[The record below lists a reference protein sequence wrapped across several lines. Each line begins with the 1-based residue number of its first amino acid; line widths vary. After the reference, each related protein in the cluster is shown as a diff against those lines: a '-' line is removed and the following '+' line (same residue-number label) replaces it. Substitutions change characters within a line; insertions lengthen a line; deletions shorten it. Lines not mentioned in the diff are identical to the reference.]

1 MLAAEGLPNMQVTST
16 RQGESLE
23 IRSTM
28 VGEPETIQ
36 VINNFM
42 AEGPQIKLGI
52 QYIYIY
58 EYVRTTRGDCPGRR
72 SSKAVPPLIGLLDI
86 FKNIFQPTY
95 EAPT

>member
-36 VINNFM
+36 VINTFM

-52 QYIYIY
+52 QY
-58 EYVRTTRGDCPGRR
+58 TTM
-72 SSKAVPPLIGLLDI
+72 
-86 FKNIFQPTY
+86 
-95 EAPT
+95 

>member
-1 MLAAEGLPNMQVTST
+1 MLATEGLPNMQFTST

-42 AEGPQIKLGI
+42 AEGPQIELG
-52 QYIYIY
+52 IYIY
-58 EYVRTTRGDCPGRR
+58 QYVRTTRGDCPDRR
-72 SSKAVPPLIGLLDI
+72 SSKEVPPLKGLLDI

>member
-1 MLAAEGLPNMQVTST
+1 MLAAEGLPNMQVTNT

-28 VGEPETIQ
+28 VEEPETIQ
-36 VINNFM
+36 VINTFM

-58 EYVRTTRGDCPGRR
+58 DYVRTTRRDCSGRR
-72 SSKAVPPLIGLLDI
+72 SSTAVPRLIGLLDI

-95 EAPT
+95 EAPI